1 MALSRAKKNQLLE
14 GYEAELASASDAFVV
29 GFKGISVI
37 QATELRSRIRAKGG
51 HYVVVKNTLARRAV
65 EGKPLEQVREQ
76 FFGPTA
82 IAYGSDP
89 VSIAKVLTEFA
100 KESPVLEF
108 KGGLVEGRLVLEL
121 PRGVSL
127 GFAARGTSAR
137 LEERRRLLEERR
149 ALLLDELR
157 GNRLRERGQVAVHVL
172 PCPAPPPRGSC
183 GFRSERPPPR

>member
-108 KGGLVEGRLVLEL
+108 KGGLVEGRPV
-121 PRGVSL
+121 
-127 GFAARGTSAR
+127 AA
-137 LEERRRLLEERR
+137 
-149 ALLLDELR
+149 
-157 GNRLRERGQVAVHVL
+157 NQVAEIAQMPSREELIAKLLFLLQSPITRFVRVL
-172 PCPAPPPRGSC
+172 AASGPQRLAIVLDQVAKT
-183 GFRSERPPPR
+183 RST